1 MTDLQKVILVALGT
15 LILLALIVGAVL
27 RHHIGGFIETV
38 AREAREEEERLERE
52 YEAQMRAK
60 RAADAGERPAGEADD
75 PKGHG
80 DSKENEEAGV

>member
-60 RAADAGERPAGEADD
+60 RVVAGERPAGEAGD
-75 PKGHG
+75 PEGHG